1 MKVWILVYVDD
12 IAAAAN
18 VTSKLVWFFEA
29 LFKRFNAKNLGGIE
43 KILGVR
49 ITRDRKNLTIYLDQ
63 EQYLSATLDQF
74 GITYA
79 KHISKKIPAADYEKI
94 RPANETD
101 ERINVTEYQKGIGKL
116 MFAMILTRP
125 DIAFVIGRL
134 SQYMKDPAMHHG
146 VALKSLMRYLRSTVK
161 QRLRF
166 GPWGAHQRQF
176 AVYTDAD
183 WATDKTDRKSIS
195 GEKQN
200 SIATSSAEA
209 EYISQA
215 MYAKQGQ
222 WTAQILRD
230 MHMPEIINSNGITV
244 KMYGDNQGA
253 LALVRNPHLHE
264 RSKHIDICHH
274 FIRDLAEKKMLV
286 IDYIPTS
293 EMIADGMKK
302 PLQVERFK
310 RQLGLDNGSGL

>member
-1 MKVWILVYVDD
+1 
-12 IAAAAN
+12 
-18 VTSKLVWFFEA
+18 
-29 LFKRFNAKNLGGIE
+29 
-43 KILGVR
+43 
-49 ITRDRKNLTIYLDQ
+49 
-63 EQYLSATLDQF
+63 
-74 GITYA
+74 
-79 KHISKKIPAADYEKI
+79 
-94 RPANETD
+94 
-101 ERINVTEYQKGIGKL
+101 

-166 GPWGAHQRQF
+166 GPGGAHQRQF

-195 GEKQN
+195 GGVCLYYSGPISWSSRKQN
-200 SIATSSAEA
+200 SVATSSAEA